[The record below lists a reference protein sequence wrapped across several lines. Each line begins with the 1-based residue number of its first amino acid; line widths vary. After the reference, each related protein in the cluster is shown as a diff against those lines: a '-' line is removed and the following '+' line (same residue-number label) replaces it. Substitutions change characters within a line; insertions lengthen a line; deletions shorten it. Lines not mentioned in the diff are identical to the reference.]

1 MRLSQSGNPVN
12 FRDVIGGNNVGT
24 DDSVPGAFCWIETD
38 SQSTQTVRSP
48 ESPSRMGGLAGL
60 DDQK

>member
-12 FRDVIGGNNVGT
+12 FRDVIGNNVGT
-24 DDSVPGAFCWIETD
+24 DDSVTGVFYWIETD

-48 ESPSRMGGLAGL
+48 ESPSRMGGLAGP